1 MSEIYDYFW
10 SHARPMLEADNVDEG
25 TLMGFPCI
33 RVNTDFFAAPEYK
46 TGSLIAKLPK
56 DRVQEL
62 IQQGIGFPFA
72 PAGKVFKEW
81 VLIEERDD
89 DMWKGILQEAKEFVA
104 SKKKK

>member
-1 MSEIYDYFW
+1 MSEVYDYFW
-10 SHARPMLEADNVDEG
+10 SHARPMLEAENIDEG

-33 RVNTDFFAAPEYK
+33 RVNSDFFAAPEHK
-46 TGSLIAKLPK
+46 TGSLIVKLPK
-56 DRVQEL
+56 NRVQQL
-62 IQQGIGFPFA
+62 IEQGIGFPFA

-89 DMWKGILQEAKEFVA
+89 KIWKEILEEAKNFVA